1 MCYEYTDSRKK
12 VEEKSLPA
20 KKFSRL
26 DNKVISDRDYGLAEI
41 IWVKFNIED
50 IGEYGINVSCMTDAV

>member
-1 MCYEYTDSRKK
+1 MNTLILGKRLRKN
-12 VEEKSLPA
+12 LYRQ

-50 IGEYGINVSCMTDAV
+50 IGQYGMNVSCMTDAV

>member
-1 MCYEYTDSRKK
+1 MNTLILGKRLRKN
-12 VEEKSLPA
+12 LYRQ

-50 IGEYGINVSCMTDAV
+50 IGKYGMNVSCMTDAV